1 VGRFLSL
8 HRSTVHM
15 PYFLTG
21 YLMRKHS
28 CFFPYAESARAK
40 AMTYVALAVNI
51 TAAVLAAY
59 SWGLKVEAG
68 LVEVACHVIDTHCE
82 PSFLGLL

>member
-59 SWGLKVEAG
+59 SWVRPWGSMNIIHQTSLHLMAW
-68 LVEVACHVIDTHCE
+68 A
-82 PSFLGLL
+82 